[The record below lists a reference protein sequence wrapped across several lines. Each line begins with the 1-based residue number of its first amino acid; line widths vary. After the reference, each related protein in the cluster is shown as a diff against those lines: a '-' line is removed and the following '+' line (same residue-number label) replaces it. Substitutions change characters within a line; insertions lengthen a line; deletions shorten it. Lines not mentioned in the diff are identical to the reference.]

1 MNVRAML
8 MVLLAIAATL
18 ILLTILVRWLEP
30 RMAFFPAAGEDMT
43 PHDFNVPHRPLT
55 IETRDGERL
64 HGWMLGG
71 ENARP
76 RILYFHGN
84 GGNLSIWAPIVSA
97 IAAHGYSLLVF
108 DYRGYGLSTGQPT
121 EQGLYRDVEA
131 AVERFWH
138 DGSVGVPV
146 VYWGRSLGVS
156 MASYA
161 ATIRKPNGLILE
173 AGFSDARSL
182 LRDSPVMGLLARLS
196 SYRFG
201 AAEFLKQLP
210 QPVPALLLHG
220 DDDHV
225 VPIHHGRAL
234 YDTIREPKRFVAI
247 RGGDHNDETPSDPA
261 TYWRAVAEFIESLGK

>member
-8 MVLLAIAATL
+8 MVLLALAATL

-30 RMAFFPAAGEDMT
+30 RMAFFPAGGEDVT
-43 PHDFNVPHRPLT
+43 PRDFNVPHRALT

-71 ENARP
+71 ETARA

-108 DYRGYGLSTGQPT
+108 DYRGYGLSTGHPT

-131 AVERFWH
+131 VVERFQG
-138 DGSVGVPV
+138 DASVDVPV

-161 ATIRKPNGLILE
+161 ATIRKPNGMILE
-173 AGFSDARSL
+173 SGFSDARSL
-182 LRDSPVMGLLARLS
+182 LRDSPVMALLARLS
-196 SYRFG
+196 SYRFA

-210 QPVPALLLHG
+210 QPVPALVLHG
-220 DDDHV
+220 DNDHI

-234 YDTIREPKRFVAI
+234 YGAMREPKRFVAI

-261 TYWRAVAEFIESLGK
+261 TYWSAVADFIARLDK